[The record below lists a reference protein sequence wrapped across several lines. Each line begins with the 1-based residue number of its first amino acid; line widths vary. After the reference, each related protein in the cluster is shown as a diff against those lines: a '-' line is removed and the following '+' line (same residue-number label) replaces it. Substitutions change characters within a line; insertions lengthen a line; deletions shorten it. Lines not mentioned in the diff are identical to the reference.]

1 MNESE
6 LRWMGHRAKGLSNIA
21 FLKALKELKVRPA
34 VIAGNSIGAF
44 IGSVYAA
51 GVKKG
56 VN

>member
-6 LRWMGHRAKGLSNIA
+6 LRWTGQSKGLNNIV
-21 FLKALKELKVRPA
+21 FFKALKELKVRPA
-34 VIAGNSIGAF
+34 VIAGNSIDAF
-44 IGSVYAA
+44 IGSVYTA